1 MEIINSS
8 HNKMATAED
17 ENAYDTRGT
26 VLYCTVPL
34 MPAAD
39 EAATQERSDAENV
52 PLDYATALAMLEA
65 VHAQGGGATS
75 SNGKG
80 NLPGNLACSRR
91 QNVGA
96 AATTLRSAGRLS
108 VTAADGGHPSVGA
121 AAGASG
127 MAPAPPQQRVGLSNM
142 TARYGPY
149 GGTQR
154 TPASV
159 SFKDELSSNGRA
171 MLAQQQLK
179 STATGVGGPSQL
191 NSQVMNF
198 DDGTAGLF
206 DSVAAHNVYV
216 AKAARARGAAA
227 AAAQSS
233 KKNLAGLKGT
243 STASMA
249 AAAAR
254 LSGGRALTVAD
265 AMQTL
270 FPIAPVEDDRHDDD
284 AGEDAEDAEGARGPT
299 RRKSFSVSTSTS
311 AASETDEA
319 TSAEASRAASLPRL
333 WRRADVGHVSR
344 LDVVLLYL
352 HLQRRCAN
360 ESARPCGVVCPNRE
374 RLYSDVLQELIR
386 QVTLLCPERGLLLD
400 ELARS
405 MQQSIETYDV
415 LLDSASQYAVRK
427 STERDLNQHL
437 FAEKAEL
444 ETEVRRREHRVSE
457 WRAKYAGLQ
466 KRLEEQQAADAKLH
480 EQEIAYTK
488 RANAQIVNE
497 IKRLA
502 SEAETTKEK

>member
-1 MEIINSS
+1 MEIINSP

-52 PLDYATALAMLEA
+52 PLDYATALAVLEA
-65 VHAQGGGATS
+65 VHARGGAATS

-80 NLPGNLACSRR
+80 NLPGGLTCSRR
-91 QNVGA
+91 QSVGA

-108 VTAADGGHPSVGA
+108 VTAADGGHPPVGA

-159 SFKDELSSNGRA
+159 SFKGGLSSNGRA

-179 STATGVGGPSQL
+179 STATGVGGPSQP
-191 NSQVMNF
+191 NSQVVNF

-216 AKAARARGAAA
+216 AKAARARGAAV

-243 STASMA
+243 STTSMA

-270 FPIAPVEDDRHDDD
+270 FPITPVEDDRHDDD
-284 AGEDAEDAEGARGPT
+284 DGAGEDAEGARGPT

-319 TSAEASRAASLPRL
+319 ASAEASRAASLPRL

-352 HLQRRCAN
+352 HLQRRCAS

-405 MQQSIETYDV
+405 MQQSMETYDV

-502 SEAETTKEK
+502 SEAEKTKEK